1 MTLPEKPI
9 RRSQSSD
16 QLDNEINNVL
26 ENMLEADTTITY
38 REIVRS
44 ISSIS
49 SVSSLT
55 RDDYRRALVEHYQVA
70 QKERRNWVSTQR
82 KSSNKNLIKSLSDR
96 DLELAAA
103 DERIQLLTASHKA
116 TILAVGELGG
126 MQAWLRF
133 FDNYQKALGI
143 LEINKRSP
151 LVSERASH
159 LAGGHPVVRQQ
170 LGQGAGLLRRQA
182 REHVLQ
188 VGVRIVPVQ
197 AG

>member
-151 LVSERASH
+151 LAKRST
-159 LAGGHPVVRQQ
+159 
-170 LGQGAGLLRRQA
+170 
-182 REHVLQ
+182 
-188 VGVRIVPVQ
+188 
-197 AG
+197 

>member
-96 DLELAAA
+96 DLEL
-103 DERIQLLTASHKA
+103 
-116 TILAVGELGG
+116 
-126 MQAWLRF
+126 
-133 FDNYQKALGI
+133 
-143 LEINKRSP
+143 
-151 LVSERASH
+151 
-159 LAGGHPVVRQQ
+159 
-170 LGQGAGLLRRQA
+170 
-182 REHVLQ
+182 
-188 VGVRIVPVQ
+188 
-197 AG
+197 